1 METSDR
7 EFLIGI
13 ANEIRSTGEF
23 RIAGAP
29 ELGREILALI
39 HQKKDLTYTIAYA
52 GLQYAYDMLKAG
64 ANYVQIDSSKLTERV
79 SNSLNEESLLNG
91 ARIEMLEDAVK
102 HLEETNAI
110 YRQRLVS
117 SDHSHQQMPGP
128 SSQDTRQK

>member
-39 HQKKDLTYTIAYA
+39 HQKKTSHIPSHMQVFSTLMTCLKLELTTFKLIPPN
-52 GLQYAYDMLKAG
+52 LQSELATA
-64 ANYVQIDSSKLTERV
+64 
-79 SNSLNEESLLNG
+79 
-91 ARIEMLEDAVK
+91 
-102 HLEETNAI
+102 
-110 YRQRLVS
+110 
-117 SDHSHQQMPGP
+117 
-128 SSQDTRQK
+128 